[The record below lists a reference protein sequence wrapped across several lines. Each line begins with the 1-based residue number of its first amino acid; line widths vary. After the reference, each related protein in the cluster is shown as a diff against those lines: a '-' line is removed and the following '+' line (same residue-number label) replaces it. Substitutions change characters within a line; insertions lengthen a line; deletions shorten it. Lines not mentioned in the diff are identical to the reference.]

1 MQRAHVLIHGKVI
14 MVGFRFFIRN
24 KALSLGLNG
33 WIRNINNKVEA
44 VFEGSQD
51 KINKIIEY
59 CEDGP
64 LTSKVDKVNIKYEET
79 ENLKGFEIKGE
90 II

>member
-1 MQRAHVLIHGKVI
+1 MQRVHLLIHGNVI
-14 MVGFRFFIRN
+14 MVGFRYFIRN
-24 KALSLGLNG
+24 KALTLGLNG
-33 WIRNINNKVEA
+33 WVKNIKDKVEA
-44 VFEGSQD
+44 VFEGPQD
-51 KINKIIEY
+51 KLNKIIEY

-64 LTSKVDKVNIKYEET
+64 MTSKVDKVDIKYEEP